1 MVDTT
6 KTVIFSVAS
15 LFSKLPI
22 LFLVMLI
29 WSGIVVGFAG
39 QAVLLLAYTLTLSLA
54 YAIVRPLMSSIIPY
68 GGSLGKLMYSSL
80 PDSISRS
87 DSTQHEFASMFL
99 GLPMRITSD
108 LFSSIE
114 TSFFS
119 KYLFMNVPDA
129 MIFPSAFLYG
139 YSVMSTDNGVMDTRN
154 LFILFFLVMAML
166 LQKSVM
172 DMSIFAVLTNFLIGT
187 LAGVVAS
194 SLISETPSLKPFN
207 VNNQTFRIVVRN
219 NN

>member
-68 GGSLGKLMYSSL
+68 GSSLGKLMYSL
-80 PDSISRS
+80 PNSILQSG
-87 DSTQHEFASMFL
+87 STQHEFASMFL

-108 LFSSIE
+108 LFSSID

-119 KYLFMNVPDA
+119 KYLFMSVPDA

-172 DMSIFAVLTNFLIGT
+172 DMSMFAVLTNFLIGILT
-187 LAGVVAS
+187 GIVAS

-219 NN
+219 NQ

>member
-22 LFLVMLI
+22 LFLIMLI

-39 QAVLLLAYTLTLSLA
+39 QAVLLLAYTLTLTLG
-54 YAIVRPLMSSIIPY
+54 YAIIRPLMSSIIPY
-68 GGSLGKLMYSSL
+68 GDTLGKLLYSL
-80 PDSISRS
+80 PESISRS
-87 DSTQHEFASMFL
+87 GTTQHEFASMFL
-99 GLPMRITSD
+99 GLPTKITSE
-108 LFSSIE
+108 LFSSID

-119 KYLFMNVPDA
+119 KYLFMSVPDA

-139 YSVMSTDNGVMDTRN
+139 YSVMSTDGGVMDNRN
-154 LFILFFLVMAML
+154 LFILFFLVLAML

-172 DMSIFAVLTNFLIGT
+172 DMSIFAVLINFLIGI
-187 LAGVVAS
+187 LVGIVAS

>member
-15 LFSKLPI
+15 LFSKLPV

-39 QAVLLLAYTLTLSLA
+39 QAVLLLAYTLTLTLA
-54 YAIVRPLMSSIIPY
+54 YSIVRPLMSSIIPY
-68 GGSLGKLMYSSL
+68 GDSLGKLLYSL
-80 PDSISRS
+80 PESISRS
-87 DSTQHEFASMFL
+87 GSTQHEFASMFL
-99 GLPMRITSD
+99 GLPMRITSE
-108 LFSSIE
+108 LFGSIN

-119 KYLFMNVPDA
+119 KYLFMSIPDA

-139 YSVMSTDNGVMDTRN
+139 YSVMSTENGVMDSRN
-154 LFILFFLVMAML
+154 LFILFFLVLAML

-172 DMSIFAVLTNFLIGT
+172 DMSIFAVLVNFLVGV
-187 LAGVVAS
+187 LAGIVAS
-194 SLISETPSLKPFN
+194 SLITESPSLKPFN
-207 VNNQTFRIVVRN
+207 VSNQTFRIVVRN
-219 NN
+219 TN

>member
-1 MVDTT
+1 
-6 KTVIFSVAS
+6 
-15 LFSKLPI
+15 
-22 LFLVMLI
+22 MLI

-39 QAVLLLAYTLTLSLA
+39 QAVLLLAYTLTLTLA
-54 YAIVRPLMSSIIPY
+54 YAIIRPLMSSIIPY
-68 GGSLGKLMYSSL
+68 GGALGKLMYSL
-80 PDSISRS
+80 PESISRS
-87 DSTQHEFASMFL
+87 GSTQHEFASMFL

-108 LFSSIE
+108 LFSSVD

-119 KYLFMNVPDA
+119 KYLFMSVPDA

-154 LFILFFLVMAML
+154 LFILFFLVLAML

-172 DMSIFAVLTNFLIGT
+172 DMSIFAVLTNFLIGI
-187 LAGVVAS
+187 LVGIVAS

-219 NN
+219 NNT